1 MNETPM
7 NETPMNETPMN
18 ETLINVTPLKEEK
31 VSTYNKKALR
41 LVVVLI
47 IGGIILG
54 FILSSVFIIETNEKI
69 QETADYITELLGGDS
84 IPPWINIRVTP
95 LTTSEII
102 LPTLG
107 VIVVCISMFLLI
119 GLLAVYF
126 KVFTKTKSKYIIGLF
141 FVLVPLFIESIFL
154 VYALRSLF
162 AYPAIPAF
170 SSAPPGPGGIGGVI
184 GFEMGGLGQILVI
197 VSIFESIG
205 LSILLYLSNE

>member
-1 MNETPM
+1 MDETPM
-7 NETPMNETPMN
+7 NETPITAIP
-18 ETLINVTPLKEEK
+18 IKEEK
-31 VSTYNKKALR
+31 ISTYNKKAIR
-41 LVVVLI
+41 LLVVLI
-47 IGGIILG
+47 IGGIVLG
-54 FILSSVFIIETNEKI
+54 LILSSVFITEANNKI
-69 QETADYITELLGGDS
+69 QEFADNFADEVAAYFGGS
-84 IPPWINIRVTP
+84 IPPYINISEIIRVTP

-119 GLLAVYF
+119 GLIAVYF
-126 KVFTKTKSKYIIGLF
+126 KVFAKTKSKYIIGLF

-154 VYALRSLF
+154 VYTLHSLF
-162 AYPAIPAF
+162 ASAAIPDIPTYRNF
-170 SSAPPGPGGIGGVI
+170 GENI